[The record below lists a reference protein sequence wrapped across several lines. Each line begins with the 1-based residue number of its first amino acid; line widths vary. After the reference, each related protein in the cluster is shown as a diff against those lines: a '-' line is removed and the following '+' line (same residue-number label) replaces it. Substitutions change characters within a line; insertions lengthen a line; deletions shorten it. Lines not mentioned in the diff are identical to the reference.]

1 MKFHDHKTEIEHHT
15 YLSLRM
21 NIHIYI
27 YIVAYAHL
35 KKIRVGFFGNHMHIS
50 CASKTKNRAN
60 ITELDSRN
68 FESHYFEQK
77 ITLTYQ
83 FRIEGMK
90 TEAKRV
96 YKKKRALGVKGICN
110 NYLCTLN

>member
-1 MKFHDHKTEIEHHT
+1 
-15 YLSLRM
+15 
-21 NIHIYI
+21 
-27 YIVAYAHL
+27 
-35 KKIRVGFFGNHMHIS
+35 MHIS

-96 YKKKRALGVKGICN
+96 YKKKELSESKEFAIIT
-110 NYLCTLN
+110 YAH